1 MMLNKE
7 DSEKVQINL
16 IIIKI
21 IISCTLVPSN
31 WSAVKSLREENG
43 KRQMGLSGEI
53 EVFVFV
59 IVTVFVFVFVWGEW
73 HERDRIVR

>member
-21 IISCTLVPSN
+21 IISCTLDPSN
-31 WSAVKSLREENG
+31 WNAVKSLREENG

-73 HERDRIVR
+73 HERDRIAR